1 MTTENASAGLL
12 TDARAQASFRSIK
25 QLVGYYLALSV
36 LTLVAI
42 IVLRNHSSLVNDAV
56 WVRGVIVVGSAVLN
70 FFFARRAARGS
81 KKGFLQ
87 VRLVSGIMVVAIA
100 VIICLPGTFPLWMR
114 IEQAVCGLLL
124 LGVVIKVNSKHLRSF
139 FASA

>member
-1 MTTENASAGLL
+1 MTTENKSTELL
-12 TDARAQASFRSIK
+12 ADPRAQTSFRYVK
-25 QLVGYYLALSV
+25 HLVGYYLGLSV

-42 IVLRNHSSLVNDAV
+42 VILRNHSSLVNDAV
-56 WVRGVIVVGSAVLN
+56 WVRGVIVVGSALLN

-100 VIICLPGTFPLWMR
+100 VIICLPGTFPVWMK

-124 LGVVIKVNSKHLRSF
+124 LGVVVLVNSKHLRSF
-139 FASA
+139 FAAA